1 MSLDDLKPRGLLDGA
16 DNWLSLADN
25 QGGFDIV
32 ISPPSED
39 TDPIV
44 ASISFEFEVDFN
56 YTPAEYIVMDG
67 CRYKV
72 YDDDAEIDSVH
83 IATWQVGE
91 VIDVGSDKPV
101 AWTPTDDD
109 ANAILALITDF
120 VMSEGEKDAY
130 AVCMDRACDYDY

>member
-130 AVCMDRACDYDY
+130 AVCMDRVCDYDY